1 MIARTFLRG
10 AAGVT
15 PKARLE
21 RLLAGPPIDGRAD
34 LPAVT
39 NHGEGLAEALA
50 LLGGVSALTVLFTAS
65 GVIGPGFRF
74 SDIVVLVAAQ
84 LTAVALI
91 WRFSWHGVNERWL
104 LALVGA
110 QALFVASVITVTGG
124 GSSPYLAF
132 YAPVLAIAGWH
143 LRSAHAAIA
152 VAIVVTTELWRTLVA
167 PVQSDL
173 TQLAVS
179 LPAFALL
186 AVLARLTADRLTQA
200 VVLNRRDQ
208 VRTAATLE
216 AVRQLGDPHAS
227 ASAADDAA
235 LAADVFGG
243 HASIQAWG
251 DPADRAPVH
260 SCPEPGGRDHLQV
273 AIRSSGGT
281 HGALR
286 LCRAEPFSASERRLA
301 AILADAIGRAMEQRL
316 MAARVR
322 ADPDRDPMTGLFGPH
337 VLEADLERLIE
348 KARVTDG
355 ELAIFLLDVD
365 DFRRYNDMQGRD
377 RGDAAL
383 QRIARSL
390 IAGVRP
396 GERVYRYGG
405 DAFAVLAAGLEPPMV
420 AAMGER
426 LRSAIPEHPARFGH
440 RMPGDLSASLGIA
453 TCHGESCSSS
463 ALIERARHALD
474 LDRADRMS

>member
-1 MIARTFLRG
+1 
-10 AAGVT
+10 
-15 PKARLE
+15 
-21 RLLAGPPIDGRAD
+21 
-34 LPAVT
+34 
-39 NHGEGLAEALA
+39 
-50 LLGGVSALTVLFTAS
+50 
-65 GVIGPGFRF
+65 
-74 SDIVVLVAAQ
+74 
-84 LTAVALI
+84 
-91 WRFSWHGVNERWL
+91 
-104 LALVGA
+104 
-110 QALFVASVITVTGG
+110 
-124 GSSPYLAF
+124 
-132 YAPVLAIAGWH
+132 
-143 LRSAHAAIA
+143 
-152 VAIVVTTELWRTLVA
+152 
-167 PVQSDL
+167 
-173 TQLAVS
+173 
-179 LPAFALL
+179 
-186 AVLARLTADRLTQA
+186 
-200 VVLNRRDQ
+200 
-208 VRTAATLE
+208 
-216 AVRQLGDPHAS
+216 
-227 ASAADDAA
+227 
-235 LAADVFGG
+235 
-243 HASIQAWG
+243 
-251 DPADRAPVH
+251 
-260 SCPEPGGRDHLQV
+260 
-273 AIRSSGGT
+273 
-281 HGALR
+281 
-286 LCRAEPFSASERRLA
+286 
-301 AILADAIGRAMEQRL
+301 

-348 KARVTDG
+348 KARATDG

-440 RMPGDLSASLGIA
+440 RMPGDLSASLGSA

>member
-50 LLGGVSALTVLFTAS
+50 LLGGVSALTVLFTAG

-179 LPAFALL
+179 LPAFGPPPLS
-186 AVLARLTADRLTQA
+186 
-200 VVLNRRDQ
+200 RRCDSSATRTRPHRPRTMRRSPPTCSAAMPQ
-208 VRTAATLE
+208 SRPGGIRPTELRCTAARSPAAETTSRSPSVPR
-216 AVRQLGDPHAS
+216 AAPTARFASVGRSRSRRANGGWRPSWPTPSVVPWSS
-227 ASAADDAA
+227 ASWPR
-235 LAADVFGG
+235 GC
-243 HASIQAWG
+243 
-251 DPADRAPVH
+251 AP
-260 SCPEPGGRDHLQV
+260 
-273 AIRSSGGT
+273 I
-281 HGALR
+281 
-286 LCRAEPFSASERRLA
+286 
-301 AILADAIGRAMEQRL
+301 
-316 MAARVR
+316 
-322 ADPDRDPMTGLFGPH
+322 
-337 VLEADLERLIE
+337 
-348 KARVTDG
+348 
-355 ELAIFLLDVD
+355 
-365 DFRRYNDMQGRD
+365 
-377 RGDAAL
+377 
-383 QRIARSL
+383 RIATR
-390 IAGVRP
+390 
-396 GERVYRYGG
+396 
-405 DAFAVLAAGLEPPMV
+405 
-420 AAMGER
+420 
-426 LRSAIPEHPARFGH
+426 
-440 RMPGDLSASLGIA
+440 
-453 TCHGESCSSS
+453 
-463 ALIERARHALD
+463 
-474 LDRADRMS
+474 